1 MTNQNDLLATVSSD
15 AANIIT
21 YLQHRPLER
30 RQLRNDV
37 ERRQWAVRD
46 FRAAVAAVIY
56 GDEPRRV
63 TTEEADQAIRNVET
77 RERVWQYLEARA

>member
-1 MTNQNDLLATVSSD
+1 MTDQDDLLATVSSD

-30 RQLRNDV
+30 RQLRNEV

-46 FRAAVAAVIY
+46 FRAVVAVVIHV
-56 GDEPRRV
+56 DQPRRV
-63 TTEEADQAIRNVET
+63 TTEEADQALRDIET
-77 RERVWQYLEARA
+77 RERVWQYLEKRP

>member
-1 MTNQNDLLATVSSD
+1 MTDQNDLLATVSSE

-46 FRAAVAAVIY
+46 FRAVVAAVLY
-56 GDEPRRV
+56 EAPRRV
-63 TTEEADQAIRNVET
+63 TTEEADQALRNIET
-77 RERVWQYLEARA
+77 RERVWHYLESRP